1 MSKVLK
7 VFVNL
12 ILLLFILT
20 GVALLVPPL
29 IGITTVVAEEEMVT
43 NMQTGSVAYALK
55 KPIGELQSGDK
66 ILETSQDSA
75 YIYEIVKLDV
85 EAGTAE
91 VRLAEGGTEKELEL
105 RSTAQK
111 MVITVPL
118 IGYVSIAMQT
128 MEGRIILGL
137 AALLIIVLFI
147 VVEVWCKR
155 RDDEEDEEYGE
166 DGEEEELTA
175 KELKARRKEQK
186 RQAKEKKK
194 REKRGEGEEDEFFKE
209 LADKKRSSDARS
221 EEEYRIKQEDAR
233 RLGENMDEELLELS
247 LDDAEVFIKKAEEQP
262 DDAVKDPGEEAV
274 SFADE
279 APEDEDIPKEALKK
293 NVETDTIPDVQ
304 AALEAVLE
312 TQQIPQHEQFVEEND
327 APEEE
332 QPLMADEIE
341 LAMPVKTVEELLQE
355 AYSNGDDPVVREEE
369 TTGVTFVDYSECL

>member
-155 RDDEEDEEYGE
+155 RDDEED
-166 DGEEEELTA
+166 
-175 KELKARRKEQK
+175 
-186 RQAKEKKK
+186 
-194 REKRGEGEEDEFFKE
+194 
-209 LADKKRSSDARS
+209 
-221 EEEYRIKQEDAR
+221 
-233 RLGENMDEELLELS
+233 
-247 LDDAEVFIKKAEEQP
+247 
-262 DDAVKDPGEEAV
+262 
-274 SFADE
+274 
-279 APEDEDIPKEALKK
+279 
-293 NVETDTIPDVQ
+293 
-304 AALEAVLE
+304 
-312 TQQIPQHEQFVEEND
+312 
-327 APEEE
+327 
-332 QPLMADEIE
+332 
-341 LAMPVKTVEELLQE
+341 
-355 AYSNGDDPVVREEE
+355 
-369 TTGVTFVDYSECL
+369 